1 MEIASVLVAD
11 GDEGFCAAVSSLVV
25 RAGLA
30 VHRASTGDEALA
42 LAAVHR
48 PAVVVLDVGLR
59 SPSGFE
65 TCRELREAF
74 GESLP
79 ILFVSAERTETTDRV
94 AGLMLGA
101 DDYVVK
107 PVDPDELL
115 ARIRRAA
122 VRSSAEVRRLSAEP
136 RADGTEPGAASAVGL
151 TPREIQVLRLISQG
165 RTAQEV
171 SEQLVI
177 SPKTVASHLQRIL
190 SKLGVHS
197 RLQAVARAYELGLVS
212 PETAPR
218 EPEATALR

>member
-1 MEIASVLVAD
+1 MDNCSVLVAD
-11 GDEGFCAAVSSLVV
+11 GDAAFRAAVTALAA

-30 VHRASTGDEALA
+30 VHHASTGDEALG
-42 LAAVHR
+42 LADIHR

-59 SPSGFE
+59 GPSGFE
-65 TCRELREAF
+65 TCRELRESF

-79 ILFVSAERTETTDRV
+79 ILFVSAERTEPADRA

-101 DDYVVK
+101 DDYLVK

-122 VRSSAEVRRLSAEP
+122 VRSSAGLRPATVGT
-136 RADGTEPGAASAVGL
+136 RADGNGAGGAASAAGL
-151 TPREIQVLRLISQG
+151 TPREIEVLRLISQG
-165 RTAQEV
+165 RTPQEV

-177 SPKTVASHLQRIL
+177 SPKTVSSHLQRIL

-197 RLQAVARAYELGLVS
+197 RLQAVARAYELGLVA
-212 PETAPR
+212 PEPAPHSA
-218 EPEATALR
+218 PAA